1 MHVIQGDEEDAE
13 NDPLTK
19 QKIEELLEYYGG
31 GPPKIDNL
39 PNMPETGTK
48 VIKGPD
54 WMWQKNDIP
63 DKIEGTV
70 ISHDQEDL
78 GKNVN
83 QVFSLHHFF
92 ITC

>member
-1 MHVIQGDEEDAE
+1 MKYSLGDEEDAE

-31 GPPKIDNL
+31 GPPKTDNL
-39 PNMPETGTK
+39 PIMPNIGDR

-63 DKIEGTV
+63 DNVEGTV
-70 ISHDQEDL
+70 IGIDQEDI
-78 GKNVN
+78 GINV
-83 QVFSLHHFF
+83 VFFSLL
-92 ITC
+92 TYSL